1 MASLSQL
8 AVVLCVVVVYAD
20 VAELGDRLV
29 TGLEMSASDRIDHE
43 ERGQF
48 EDYITRHRKEYA
60 GHEREKRF
68 RNFRD
73 SLHFV
78 HEFNADK
85 NSKFKVGMN
94 EFADLDQDEFASK
107 FLVNEGLEEST
118 DPIQQSKESK
128 ILSTRTS
135 AAIELDHGR
144 RMGESADESA
154 GMEMG
159 TLHQNSGDELPKT
172 VDWSDM
178 AGSVYKQGIC
188 AACYTFTTNSAIK
201 AQYEKKTGKTMPEL
215 SDQEILSC
223 SRAEGNHGCVG
234 GNMEK
239 SYRYILGKHPRGEL
253 TLAKDYPYQGDE
265 GSCKADR
272 FKTVPTHLKG
282 YRKVQRGSEEDLMDA
297 LSQHPVA
304 VGIDAHHPA
313 FKLYESGTFDI
324 DYCTTRL
331 THAVL
336 LTGYG
341 VDDSGQPYY
350 KLKNSWGRQWGH
362 KGFGRIKRGNNMCA
376 VANLASYPL
385 IEA

>member
-1 MASLSQL
+1 MGVKKENMASLSQL
-8 AVVLCVVVVYAD
+8 AVVLCVVVV
-20 VAELGDRLV
+20 
-29 TGLEMSASDRIDHE
+29 
-43 ERGQF
+43 
-48 EDYITRHRKEYA
+48 YA

-94 EFADLDQDEFASK
+94 EFASK

-118 DPIQQSKESK
+118 DPIEESKESK

-135 AAIELDHGR
+135 TAIELDHGR

-188 AACYTFTTNSAIK
+188 PACYTFTTNSAIK

-253 TLAKDYPYQGDE
+253 TLAKDYPYQG
-265 GSCKADR
+265 
-272 FKTVPTHLKG
+272 
-282 YRKVQRGSEEDLMDA
+282 
-297 LSQHPVA
+297 
-304 VGIDAHHPA
+304 
-313 FKLYESGTFDI
+313 
-324 DYCTTRL
+324 
-331 THAVL
+331 
-336 LTGYG
+336 
-341 VDDSGQPYY
+341 VDD
-350 KLKNSWGRQWGH
+350 
-362 KGFGRIKRGNNMCA
+362 
-376 VANLASYPL
+376 
-385 IEA
+385 